1 MESDQQKLVQLAEA
15 HVLNIQREIKKLE
28 VNKQEVDAQI
38 ESLTEYMKDAVELIT
53 RVKTEA
59 TTSVTPELKF

>member
-38 ESLTEYMKDAVELIT
+38 ENLTEYMKDAAELIT

>member
-38 ESLTEYMKDAVELIT
+38 ENLTEYMKDAVELIT
-53 RVKTEA
+53 RVKTET